1 MTISS
6 NAKAKQCKIRN
17 LACQDAEHR
26 TLNATDSYNVY
37 DPNVGKMYPERTKD
51 VLPYAVRMA
60 IKQNDNMV
68 Y

>member
-17 LACQDAEHR
+17 LACQYAEHR
-26 TLNATDSYNVY
+26 TLNATDSFNYY
-37 DPNVGKMYPERTKD
+37 DPNIGKMYPERVKD
-51 VLPYAVRMA
+51 VFPYAVRMA
-60 IKQNDNMV
+60 IKRNDNMV

>member
-6 NAKAKQCKIRN
+6 TCKAKQCKIRN

-37 DPNVGKMYPERTKD
+37 DPNVGKMYPERIKD
-51 VLPYAVRMA
+51 VLPYAVIMA
-60 IKQNDNMV
+60 IKQNDGMV